1 MNDGI
6 KFTTD
11 LISSFKGMKLL
22 TWGAVI
28 SSVLVCTLS
37 VALSFRYAKQQ
48 EFKIYVLEK
57 GSIMEAVRAENGA
70 QRDLEVIDHVTR
82 FHELFYNIAPNI
94 TTINQNINRAFELAD
109 KSAYQYFNNLK
120 ERQYFQTL
128 IDINATQQISV
139 DSVKV
144 DIMSYPYK
152 VRAYSSLY
160 VLREST
166 IALYKMQSSCDVVEA
181 GRTKSNPHGLM
192 ITNYY
197 AENPKLVESRNR

>member
-11 LISSFKGMKLL
+11 LISSFKGMKML

-28 SSVLVCTLS
+28 ACVLIST
-37 VALSFRYAKQQ
+37 VAVGLSFRYAKQQ

-70 QRDLEVIDHVTR
+70 QRDLEVMDHVTR
-82 FHELFYNIAPNI
+82 FHELFYNIAPNV
-94 TTINQNINRAFELAD
+94 TTINQNINRALELAD

-144 DIMSYPYK
+144 DIMQYPYK
-152 VRAYSSLY
+152 VKAYSSLY

-166 IALYKMQSSCDVVEA
+166 IALYKMQSSCDVVEV

-197 AENPKLVESRNR
+197 AENPKLIESRNR

>member
-22 TWGAVI
+22 TWAAVLACVLI
-28 SSVLVCTLS
+28 STVS
-37 VALSFRYAKQQ
+37 VAMAFRYAKQQ

-82 FHELFYNIAPNI
+82 FHELFYNIAPNV
-94 TTINQNINRAFELAD
+94 TTINQNINRALELAD

-120 ERQYFQTL
+120 ERQYFSTL

-144 DIMSYPYK
+144 DIMQYPYK
-152 VRAYSSLY
+152 VKAYSSLY

-166 IALYKMQSSCDVVEA
+166 IALYKMQSSCDVIEA
-181 GRTKSNPHGLM
+181 GRTQSNPHGLM

-197 AENPKLVESRNR
+197 AENPRLIESRNR

>member
-22 TWGAVI
+22 TWAAVI
-28 SSVLVCTLS
+28 TCAFVCTAS
-37 VALSFRYAKQQ
+37 VAFAFRYAKQQ
-48 EFKIYVLEK
+48 EMKIYILEK

-82 FHELFYNIAPNI
+82 FHELFYNIAPNV
-94 TTINQNINRAFELAD
+94 TTINQNINRALELAD

-120 ERQYFQTL
+120 EKRYFQTL

-144 DIMSYPYK
+144 DIMQYPYRVK
-152 VRAYSSLY
+152 AYSSLY

-166 IALYKMQSSCDVVEA
+166 ITLYKMESSCNVVEA
-181 GRTKSNPHGLM
+181 GRTQRNPHGLM

-197 AENPKLVESRNR
+197 AENPKLIESRNR

>member
-11 LISSFKGMKLL
+11 LISSFRGMKIL
-22 TWGAVI
+22 TWGAVL
-28 SSVLVCTLS
+28 SCVLICT
-37 VALSFRYAKQQ
+37 VAIALSFRYAKQQ

-82 FHELFYNIAPNI
+82 CHELFYNIAPNV
-94 TTINQNINRAFELAD
+94 TTINQNINRALELAD
-109 KSAYQYFNNLK
+109 KSAYQYFSNLK

-144 DIMSYPYK
+144 DIMTYPYK
-152 VRAYSSLY
+152 AKTYSSLY

-166 IALYKMQSSCDVVEA
+166 VALYKMQSSCDVVEA
-181 GRTKSNPHGLM
+181 GRTKNNPHGLM
-192 ITNYY
+192 ISNYY
-197 AENPKLVESRNR
+197 AETPRLVESRNR